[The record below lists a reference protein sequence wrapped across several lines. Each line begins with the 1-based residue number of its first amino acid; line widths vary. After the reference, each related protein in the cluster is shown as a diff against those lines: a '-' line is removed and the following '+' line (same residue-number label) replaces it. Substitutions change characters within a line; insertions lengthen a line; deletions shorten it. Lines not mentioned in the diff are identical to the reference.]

1 MTLKDHTGSLYRAD
15 CLSKPATWTDVGVLM
30 YDEGIGV
37 VKTPLIPRFGVDQF
51 SVDLKGQQNLYVMK
65 IDVPAERAEL
75 SVSSNPTFKRLKP
88 TAQAADK
95 NLEFTYITDVNL
107 HDENLNV
114 ISKSKF
120 SQAII
125 KRESDR
131 FVIRVKLDF

>member
-1 MTLKDHTGSLYRAD
+1 
-15 CLSKPATWTDVGVLM
+15 
-30 YDEGIGV
+30 
-37 VKTPLIPRFGVDQF
+37 
-51 SVDLKGQQNLYVMK
+51 MK

-88 TAQAADK
+88 TSQAADK